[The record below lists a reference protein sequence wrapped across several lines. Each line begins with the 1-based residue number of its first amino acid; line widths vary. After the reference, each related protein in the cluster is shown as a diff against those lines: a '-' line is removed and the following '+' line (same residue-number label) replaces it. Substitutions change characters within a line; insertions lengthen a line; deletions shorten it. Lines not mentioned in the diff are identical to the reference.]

1 MNVRTISLSV
11 AALRDSVFHFL
22 ADIENLPK
30 WAAEYCERLELRQ
43 GRWWAYT
50 SLGEMLVELE
60 TCGETGVV
68 DLRAGP
74 APDRL
79 GLFPFRVLPLGEGG
93 TLVSFTLLQ
102 PPGMAGE
109 LYEEH
114 YRAILGIMRGL
125 ARRFGGGELYAPE
138 AAPQLAELGLN

>member
-1 MNVRTISLSV
+1 MNVRTVSLSV
-11 AALRDSVFHFL
+11 AAWRDAVFHFL

-30 WAAEYCERLELRQ
+30 WAAEYCEQLELRQ

-50 SLGEMLVELE
+50 SQGEMLVELE
-60 TCGETGVV
+60 TCAGTGIV

-79 GLFPFRVLPLGEGG
+79 GLFPLRVMPLSGGG
-93 TLVSFTLLQ
+93 TLVSFTFVQ
-102 PPGMAGE
+102 PPEMAGE
-109 LYEEH
+109 RYEEH
-114 YRAILGIMRGL
+114 YQAILDVMRGL
-125 ARRFGGGELYAPE
+125 LRRFGGGELHAPE